1 VIKQCIEIEFNRINE
16 KAIELMK
23 LLTSILKNKKKLKRS
38 PQKKIPPK
46 WDFEV

>member
-23 LLTSILKNKKKLKRS
+23 LLTSNQKNKKTLTIYLPFGNILVGFLK
-38 PQKKIPPK
+38 
-46 WDFEV
+46 